1 MQIKEQLEFKI
12 LAQDCLKDI
21 ALLAQQLNPELTIAK
36 TENYLEQMFRYD
48 NYIGFGVFYKG
59 ELVGIASGWISVKFY
74 CGKQL
79 EVENVFVNSAL
90 QSKGIGK
97 LFFGFIE
104 NWAKEQGCNTVEL
117 NTYVQNSKSH
127 KFYFNQGYSIL
138 GFHFRKYI

>member
-1 MQIKEQLEFKI
+1 MNEYLEFKI
-12 LAQDCLKDI
+12 LTKDNLSEI
-21 ALLAQQLNPELTIAK
+21 APLVKLLNPELTIEAI
-36 TENYLEQMFRYD
+36 NDYLAQMFGYE
-48 NYIGFGVFYKG
+48 NYIGFGVYHQHK
-59 ELVGIASGWISVKFY
+59 LVGIASGWIFVKFY

-79 EVENVFVNSAL
+79 EVENVVVRTEL

-97 LFFGFIE
+97 LFFAFIE
-104 NWAKEQGCNTVEL
+104 NWAKQHQCNTVEL